1 MEPKRE
7 FAIIEMMKEI
17 LAPSSGKIKVGIG
30 DDAAVVDPQLGKAVF
45 STDILVEDVHFRR
58 KFHPP
63 RLLGEKA
70 VAVNVS
76 DINAMG
82 GRAEFALMGLAI
94 PPAIDNNYLKEIGR
108 GIAKGC
114 RHYGLETI
122 GGDITSSPGPFFINL
137 VVWGT
142 VEKPILRSGARPG
155 DDIWVTGTLGD
166 SRAGLLWLSEEA
178 GEKELELLKENNGEK
193 VLNEHLYFLG
203 KAHLVPQ
210 VYHTAG
216 PLLSGIVNSMIDISD
231 GLASDL
237 GHICSQSSTG
247 AQIIG
252 DQLPLSSA
260 LTWWAGERGKNPR
273 EIALQGGEDYQ
284 LLFSA
289 PREREKEIESTL
301 NAQKIAA
308 TRIGKIQEKALGI
321 NYSDEMGCR
330 PLQEDGWDHFG

>member
-7 FAIIEMMKEI
+7 FAIIEMLKEI

-30 DDAAVVDPQLGKAVF
+30 DDAAIVESLRGKSAF

-58 KFHPP
+58 KTHPP

-82 GRAEFALMGLAI
+82 GRAEFALMGLAV
-94 PPAIDNNYLKEIGR
+94 PPTIDDNYLEEIGR
-108 GIAKGC
+108 GIARGC
-114 RHYGLETI
+114 RRYGLETI
-122 GGDITSSPGPFFINL
+122 GGDITRSPGPFFINL
-137 VVWGT
+137 MVWGT
-142 VEKPILRSGARPG
+142 VEKPILRSGARPD

-178 GEKELELLKENNGEK
+178 GEKELELFKEGNGEK
-193 VLNEHLYFLG
+193 VINKHLYFLG

-237 GHICSQSSTG
+237 GHICSKSSTG
-247 AQIIG
+247 ALIFG

-260 LTWWAGERGKNPR
+260 LTLWAGERRKNPR

-289 PREREKEIESTL
+289 PRKKEKEIRGIL
-301 NAQKIAA
+301 NAQKIKA

-321 NYSDEMGCR
+321 SYSDEQGCR